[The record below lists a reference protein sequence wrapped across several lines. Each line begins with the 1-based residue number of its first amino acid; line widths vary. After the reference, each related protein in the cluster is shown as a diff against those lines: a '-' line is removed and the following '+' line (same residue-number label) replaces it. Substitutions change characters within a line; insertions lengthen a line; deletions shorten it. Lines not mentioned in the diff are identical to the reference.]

1 MSKYQGRHRNT
12 KVTETHHTFLPF
24 AQQIREWAEKEPT
37 VTKIVAGHVRYAGSS
52 ANTIKIKYQTG
63 CINIIAKGPKSLQE
77 IRFYVSDAVA
87 FVENLCYYADQQN
100 IRVIHEC
107 VQSCP

>member
-1 MSKYQGRHRNT
+1 MSKYKHRDT

-37 VTKIVAGHVRYAGSS
+37 VIKIVAGHVRFARSS
-52 ANTIKIKYQTG
+52 SNTIKVKHQSG
-63 CINIIAKGPKSLQE
+63 CINIIAKSKRSLQE
-77 IRFYVSDAVA
+77 IRFYVSDTIA
-87 FVENLCYYADQQN
+87 FVDKLCYYANQQN